1 MVHSFAETRG
11 RNPKHAFGGNGAE
24 LVRVPAFGLVSVLCF
39 LLVGKQALAADQSQ
53 EKPPSK
59 TEAAAPAASFKQ
71 PNTLAEL
78 LAAKPEELDKVDI
91 AVLNLLCAEGLRGS
105 ENLDIQQCLD
115 TLEAWARHVRRET
128 DRNFHQFAEH
138 PEEFK
143 NALAYYR
150 MGVLGAV
157 LCEDLRI
164 EYNPDLE
171 RVSNEAMKTH
181 ALEKW
186 NRFFGDSGDV
196 FIHGLLS
203 GKHLGTCSSMPFL
216 YAAIGRRL
224 GYPVTIAARKHHL
237 YARYDEGNG
246 EHLNIEATENRGFA
260 TPSDEEFRTGWPPMT
275 EDEIR
280 GMGWLRPLSNKEILA
295 ICLLN
300 RSSCLR
306 SMGRYEDANA
316 ALDLAARYQP
326 ETTLAKR
333 VLEKN
338 RKLNRD
344 LIAADRWDVLWNEV
358 QNLLMPSG
366 GLLAEHF
373 RDRRVGVQ
381 FFMNQS
387 TNIAEIEKSVAGL
400 KDELARYR
408 AEISDDPA
416 KVQAA
421 FRPPQP
427 TGDQQKFLAMLADAP
442 QAGRI
447 LIAREQIPLDYWEG
461 IPPELETRLQG
472 INDPKRIVEEI
483 NAYYSQTYI
492 RKNGHA
498 PPDETAA
505 KQIAALPAHEN
516 EPPHIRNA
524 LARDPAFGYQKLN
537 PPSDPKE
544 RDRWLHEQNE
554 ATTREYMQRVN
565 AQQSRIRIVP
575 SFALKGAIQQ
585 EHSQPPQQSQ
595 VPQNAP
601 LTPSSPSEINSS
613 VNGKGKP

>member
-1 MVHSFAETRG
+1 MVHFFTETRG
-11 RNPKHAFGGNGAE
+11 RNARNAFRGNCAE
-24 LVRVPAFGLVSVLCF
+24 LVRASAFVLATGVCF
-39 LLVGKQALAADQSQ
+39 LLASTPSPAAELAQ
-53 EKPPSK
+53 EKPPSQA
-59 TEAAAPAASFKQ
+59 ESAPPAPSFQQ
-71 PNTLAEL
+71 PNSLAGL
-78 LAAKPEELDKVDI
+78 LAIKPEELDKVDI
-91 AVLNLLCAEGLRGS
+91 VLMNLLCADGLRGS
-105 ENLDIQQCLD
+105 ENLNVQQCLD

-157 LCEDLRI
+157 LCEDFRFA
-164 EYNPDLE
+164 YNPEAE
-171 RVSNEAMKTH
+171 RISKAAMKTH
-181 ALEKW
+181 AVEKW
-186 NRFFGDSGDV
+186 NRFFGDSGD
-196 FIHGLLS
+196 FFMHGLLT

-216 YAAIGRRL
+216 YAAIARRL

-260 TPSDEEFRTGWPPMT
+260 TPSDDEFRTGWPPMT

-338 RKLNRD
+338 RKLHLD
-344 LIAADRWDVLWNEV
+344 LVAADRWDALWNEV
-358 QNLLMPSG
+358 ENLLMPSD

-387 TNIAEIEKSVAGL
+387 TNIAEIEKSVTCL
-400 KDELARYR
+400 KEELARYLN
-408 AEISDDPA
+408 EISDDSA
-416 KVQAA
+416 QLQAA
-421 FRPPQP
+421 FGPPQP
-427 TGDQQKFLAMLADAP
+427 SADERRFLAMLADVP
-442 QAGRI
+442 QSGRVLI
-447 LIAREQIPLDYWEG
+447 LREQIPLDYWEG
-461 IPPELETRLQG
+461 IPPELETRVQG
-472 INDPKRIVEEI
+472 MNDPKRIVEEI
-483 NAYYSQTYI
+483 NAYYLETYV
-492 RKNGHA
+492 RKYGHA
-498 PPDETAA
+498 PPDETVA
-505 KQIAALPAHEN
+505 KQIAALPPHEN
-516 EPPHIRNA
+516 EPPHIRNI
-524 LARDPAFGYQKLN
+524 LARDPAFGYKKLN
-537 PPSDPKE
+537 PPIDPKE
-544 RDRWLHEQNE
+544 RERWTREQNE
-554 ATTREYMQRVN
+554 ATMKEYMQRVN
-565 AQQSRIRIVP
+565 AQKSRIRIVP
-575 SFALKGAIQQ
+575 SSASNETTQHA
-585 EHSQPPQQSQ
+585 SPAPSPPQNS
-595 VPQNAP
+595 P
-601 LTPSSPSEINSS
+601 LMPSSQSEMNSP
-613 VNGKGKP
+613 VNGEGKP